1 MSKYKITI
9 SYTEYA
15 TMQVN
20 APSEQDAENLAYT
33 MLEQEGVPHNANTT
47 DRDYS
52 VDYVEVSEDE

>member
-1 MSKYKITI
+1 MNKYKITI

-15 TMQVN
+15 TMLVN
-20 APSEQDAENLAYT
+20 ASSTQDAENLAYT
-33 MLEQEGVPHNANTT
+33 MLEQEGVPHDAKTT